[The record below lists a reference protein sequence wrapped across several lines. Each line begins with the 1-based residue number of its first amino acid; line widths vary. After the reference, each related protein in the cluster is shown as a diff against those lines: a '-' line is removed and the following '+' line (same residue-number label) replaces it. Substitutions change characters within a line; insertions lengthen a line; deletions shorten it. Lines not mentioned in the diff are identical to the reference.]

1 MYFNMI
7 TISQAVENI
16 INSKPFIIEALN
28 DGIINYSSLA
38 KFIKIDVEKSL
49 NKEVNEGAIVMSI
62 RRFEANKP
70 SEISYK
76 VDSLITKL
84 GDIVVRSNLVDYTF
98 RNSDTMIKKQLS
110 LFRLIG
116 ERRGF
121 FYTISQGVY
130 ETTFVLSDVIK
141 DEIPSIF
148 EGEKLISSSY
158 GLSSITIKLPTEN
171 TDQPG
176 LYYYIFRKLAWEGIN
191 ILEVVST
198 SNEFTI
204 ILNDKDID
212 SAFSVIKKMKDK
224 A

>member
-1 MYFNMI
+1 MI

-70 SEISYK
+70 SEISCK